1 MSARTE
7 LFMKKVDWDFGASV
21 TGNNIRIGFASI
33 GGKPHDSS
41 AISNPG
47 QSGKAISGNQSAG

>member
-1 MSARTE
+1 MSARIE
-7 LFMKKVDWDFGASV
+7 LLEKKVDWNFGVSI

-41 AISNPG
+41 AKSNPG
-47 QSGKAISGNQSAG
+47 QSGNAISGKQSA